1 MKHIKKFENF
11 DIDSNSTKVNEEFG
25 GLGILALGGLALASG
40 AIYTTAKRMWSKH
53 VTGSKYTPTGNQ
65 ETVINEETGGK
76 EVLSEYKDKEGNLYW
91 AYDHMWNPD
100 PMVEDTPRNNDL
112 YRGVYHAKDK
122 NRLIKF
128 LKGIKVKTSEPSYD
142 YFDIPEAADMIFL
155 KDYDKERIETGNF

>member
-1 MKHIKKFENF
+1 MKHLKKFENF
-11 DIDSNSTKVNEEFG
+11 DNTNSTKVNEEFG

-122 NRLIKF
+122 NRLVKF

-142 YFDIPEAADMIFL
+142 YFDIPEAVDMIFL

>member
-11 DIDSNSTKVNEEFG
+11 DIDSNSTKVNEMI
-25 GLGILALGGLALASG
+25 GLGLLALGGLALASG
-40 AIYTTAKRMWSKH
+40 AIYTGAKRMWSKH
-53 VTGSKYTPTGNQ
+53 VTGSKYQPTGNQ
-65 ETVINEETGGK
+65 ETVVNEETGGK
-76 EVLSEYKDKEGNLYW
+76 EVISEYKDKEGNLYW

-112 YRGVYHAKDK
+112 YRGVYHVKDK

-128 LKGIKVKTSEPSYD
+128 LKGIKVKTSEPRYD

>member
-1 MKHIKKFENF
+1 MKHLKKFENF
-11 DIDSNSTKVNEEFG
+11 DNTNSTKVNEEFG

-122 NRLIKF
+122 NRLVKF